1 MLMFHE
7 TCMRCGCYATQ
18 GEEKNTYWRVLWFQV
33 VEPVDLEPV
42 EFAKMRLKVMVNM
55 GRSKH
60 AFNHVEKLLSAALNP
75 QDLIQAGQTTQGRE
89 HGRNLVLAVVLEQF
103 CMYWYHV
110 ESQLKNSLLASV
122 SQALAG

>member
-1 MLMFHE
+1 
-7 TCMRCGCYATQ
+7 
-18 GEEKNTYWRVLWFQV
+18 
-33 VEPVDLEPV
+33 
-42 EFAKMRLKVMVNM
+42 MRLIMWK
-55 GRSKH
+55 
-60 AFNHVEKLLSAALNP
+60 KLLSAALNP
-75 QDLIQAGQTTQGRE
+75 QDLIQTGQTTQGRE

>member
-1 MLMFHE
+1 MLRN
-7 TCMRCGCYATQ
+7 TGGR
-18 GEEKNTYWRVLWFQV
+18 KNTYSRVLWFGV
-33 VEPVDLEPV
+33 LEPVDLEPV

-60 AFNHVEKLLSAALNP
+60 AFNHVEKTAKRSTESSR
-75 QDLIQAGQTTQGRE
+75 LIQTGQTTQGRE